1 MRTDQWNCFSRGDQK
16 MAESKGS
23 LIAKSVSKH
32 AGRAKEKVCML
43 FNIFYNYS
51 ICLKLHF
58 QIVVFFLNGVL
69 F

>member
-32 AGRAKEKVCML
+32 AGRAKEKVFKCFNNYYKIRLL
-43 FNIFYNYS
+43 FNELQS
-51 ICLKLHF
+51 
-58 QIVVFFLNGVL
+58 
-69 F
+69 